1 MDLIAHATARLA
13 RADGLAAIIGA
24 AYDAFED
31 MLPVIEQQQDPAGG
45 AFTAFVMAA
54 AYAASGRDALLFA
67 PSLPPASPSHPD
79 GSGDPRP
86 ALETAVGLTQL
97 ARLLT
102 ERLGQAA
109 TMATDDADRR
119 ACADGAFQAST
130 LAALLARTTGP

>member
-1 MDLIAHATARLA
+1 MDLIAHATERLA

-67 PSLPPASPSHPD
+67 PALPSAAARPNDP
-79 GSGDPRP
+79 GDRGPR
-86 ALETAVGLTQL
+86 
-97 ARLLT
+97 
-102 ERLGQAA
+102 
-109 TMATDDADRR
+109 
-119 ACADGAFQAST
+119 
-130 LAALLARTTGP
+130 